1 MPKGRHS
8 HASGII
14 SGLLSST
21 LIVMGGADLYRQ
33 VDHYQVLNDRCC
45 WLFDC
50 NSHEWTKVIT
60 LSIIIITVYIFYRLI
75 YHTLLVIDVVTHYQY
90 SQ

>member
-1 MPKGRHS
+1 MPEGRHG

-14 SGLLSST
+14 SGMLSST
-21 LIVMGGADLYRQ
+21 LIVIGGASIF
-33 VDHYQVLNDRCC
+33 YQLLNENCC

-60 LSIIIITVYIFYRLI
+60 LSIIIIINFT
-75 YHTLLVIDVVTHYQY
+75 D
-90 SQ
+90 

>member
-1 MPKGRHS
+1 MPKGRHN

-21 LIVMGGADLYRQ
+21 LIVMGGV
-33 VDHYQVLNDRCC
+33 VDKYQVLNDRCC

-50 NSHEWTKVIT
+50 NSHEWTKVIIEHYYNYCLYILQIDLPHSVSDRYDHS
-60 LSIIIITVYIFYRLI
+60 LSVFTVGLNC
-75 YHTLLVIDVVTHYQY
+75 V
-90 SQ
+90 

>member
-14 SGLLSST
+14 SGLLSSS
-21 LIVMGGADLYRQ
+21 LIVMGGVNNVYTLLYE
-33 VDHYQVLNDRCC
+33 NCC

-75 YHTLLVIDVVTHYQY
+75 YHTLLVQDVITHYQY